1 MRTESDVLIAAPES
15 AAPIAAAAAP
25 PRRGRGR
32 HRDPDPGHR
41 WSSTGLGV
49 AYPIAAA
56 SLLAVTAG
64 LSGLALAHVTLAG
77 DHAVTSTQLLTA
89 AATTVAATFFVL
101 CLVRWGLAGDAGVLG
116 AGVATLVFGVS
127 CVAIPELALPL
138 IGTASA
144 TASWA
149 RAAQAAGLLTTL
161 TLLAL
166 VALDVAP
173 SQSESRRRPGWVVTA
188 ALTVA
193 GVGTVVL
200 HTVHGLLPAIP
211 TPEQSA
217 VGHGAPVAA
226 SLILAGAWLLAG
238 TACGARGLW
247 QGRPLLTWTG
257 LMLVALSVSYGGLAV
272 ADRPGH
278 IWILGSALL
287 RLSGLLVAVL
297 GASLELERA
306 FVEQRARLFDSELS
320 ARTNE
325 TRWQLHRARRR
336 DRDHD
341 LRSALVA
348 IEGAALTLE
357 RHYDTLTDDE
367 RDRLTSMLSSGVDR
381 LQSLVVDDSR
391 PRASFAL
398 AEVVR
403 PFVGNLMAE
412 GESVAVEVPE
422 DMVAVGSPA
431 ETAEVVRQL
440 LDNARRRAPGGTITV
455 RGEHDGGAIVLR
467 VHGRGQDQEVPGIGR
482 GASTAPGRALAG
494 PSADL
499 PMGLHVASRLMRD
512 QGGDLWVEAQ
522 GSGRC
527 SFALSLPAPALGA
540 AGA

>member
-1 MRTESDVLIAAPES
+1 
-15 AAPIAAAAAP
+15 
-25 PRRGRGR
+25 
-32 HRDPDPGHR
+32 
-41 WSSTGLGV
+41 
-49 AYPIAAA
+49 
-56 SLLAVTAG
+56 
-64 LSGLALAHVTLAG
+64 
-77 DHAVTSTQLLTA
+77 
-89 AATTVAATFFVL
+89 
-101 CLVRWGLAGDAGVLG
+101 
-116 AGVATLVFGVS
+116 VATLVFGVS

-306 FVEQRARLFDSELS
+306 FVDQRARLFDSELS

-482 GASTAPGRALAG
+482 GASTAPGRALAE

-499 PMGLHVASRLMRD
+499 PMGLHVASRVGALLVRPLAPGACA
-512 QGGDLWVEAQ
+512 GGGRGLR
-522 GSGRC
+522 SGRGSQTGTRRAVLLHMGAGRGTVARSWRRSTATERGSRSTSSRRLQWGPSRPVRTGHGTC
-527 SFALSLPAPALGA
+527 SSWRTMSCWPRAWPWRC
-540 AGA
+540 AGRGWRSPSRPGPRPRPCSRRASACDRRSPSST